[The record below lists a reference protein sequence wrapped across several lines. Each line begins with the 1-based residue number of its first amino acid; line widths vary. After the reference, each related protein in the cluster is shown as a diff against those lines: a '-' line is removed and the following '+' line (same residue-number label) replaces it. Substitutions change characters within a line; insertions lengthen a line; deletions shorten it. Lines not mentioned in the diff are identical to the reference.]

1 MARGKPPET
10 RKARAGIHDVAAAAG
25 VSVVTVSRA
34 FNAPDK
40 VSARTRQKID
50 EAIRQIGYV
59 PDLVARSLVSR
70 RSRVIAACVPT
81 FVLSDIPSCMQ
92 GLSDVITREGF
103 QLLLGSTS
111 YSAEQESAMVAAMLG
126 RRPDG
131 LVLTG
136 TDHAPEVRTLLRQAG
151 VPVVEL
157 LNARGT
163 PVGMA
168 VGIDKARA
176 VQAMTAHL
184 CRSGYR
190 RIAFCSRSTTGND
203 RARARRQ
210 GYLAA
215 LKQARIRPDP
225 DLLFEIDGSS
235 TSGAE
240 VVTKLT
246 TRGTR
251 VDAIVFTGD
260 APAVGAYLR
269 CLALGL
275 KVPGDIALA
284 GLGNHELSRLIPG
297 GLTTIGTDMYTLGRR
312 AGELLCERL
321 LTGRVATRSVDIG
334 FELILRGSC

>member
-1 MARGKPPET
+1 MARKPSPEPRRT
-10 RKARAGIHDVAAAAG
+10 RAGIHDVAAAAG

-34 FNAPDK
+34 FNTPDK
-40 VSARTRQKID
+40 VSAKTRQRID
-50 EAIRQIGYV
+50 EAIRRIGYV

-70 RSRVIAACVPT
+70 KSRVIAACVPT

-111 YSAEQESAMVAAMLG
+111 YSAERESSMVAAMLG

-136 TDHAPEVRTLLRQAG
+136 TDHAPEVRTMLRQAG

-157 LNARGT
+157 LNASA
-163 PVGMA
+163 PPMDMA
-168 VGIDKARA
+168 VGIHNARA
-176 VQAMTAHL
+176 IQEMTAHL
-184 CRSGYR
+184 CRLGYR
-190 RIAFCSRSTTGND
+190 RIAFGSRSTAGND
-203 RARARRQ
+203 RARDRQ
-210 GYLAA
+210 LGYLRA
-215 LKQARIRPDP
+215 LKKAGIKPDP
-225 DLLFEIDGSS
+225 ELIFEIDGSA
-235 TSGAE
+235 TAGAE

-246 TRGTR
+246 SRGTK

-269 CLALGL
+269 CQSLGL
-275 KVPGDIALA
+275 KVPDDLALA
-284 GLGNHELSRLIPG
+284 GFGNNELSRLIPG

-321 LTGRVATRSVDIG
+321 LTGKVKTRSIDIG